1 MLRHVRTTKL
11 LSCFSGLP
19 HAPNPWLEGR
29 MWTAEAG
36 ACRCRGWGYLPHW
49 LSRVLRLSHLLP
61 LGTSLHHGA
70 ISKAHDTIF
79 LVRKWS
85 QDYKMYRHI
94 TKSGPT
100 SSGARGTLC
109 AGLETPP
116 PGPAPA
122 PPAPGVEW
130 SGLHPDPHSA
140 CFLCVQE
147 RLLSIS
153 LRTYHF
159 IFSSNAFIKINVSFN
174 FH

>member
-49 LSRVLRLSHLLP
+49 LSRVLRRSHLLP

-79 LVRKWS
+79 LLRKWS

-94 TKSGPT
+94 TKSDPT

-116 PGPAPA
+116 PGPRPCSTSTRCGMER
-122 PPAPGVEW
+122 PPPRPPQRLFPLCPGKAFKYQFEDV
-130 SGLHPDPHSA
+130 
-140 CFLCVQE
+140 
-147 RLLSIS
+147 S
-153 LRTYHF
+153 LYF
-159 IFSSNAFIKINVSFN
+159 
-174 FH
+174 